1 MKLLSVML
9 LCNWIAIIK
18 TEAHTRKTEHDYQA
32 DAVADFHA
40 KSASA
45 KTVPRHNLNE
55 LCNIDS
61 NQIIYDNLYKRQ
73 NQASELEQQ
82 SWDQQGC
89 KFDII

>member
-1 MKLLSVML
+1 M
-9 LCNWIAIIK
+9 IK
-18 TEAHTRKTEHDYQA
+18 IETHTRKTKPEYQGKA
-32 DAVADFHA
+32 PGDFHA